1 MSSLLKQK
9 KYPSQYP
16 KDAVKVLNAMS
27 FSKGA
32 SIKIVG
38 SQALQSQQYAGD
50 YDAYEVVSVKG
61 EKATALNELAK
72 GFQSIIKELKSMSN
86 VYIGDIKSGIIEE
99 WKVLG
104 VRKPTTKV
112 ESLLKANIISEREAQ
127 HALTLLKGSK
137 LKAKQELKFHI
148 IRWSPEEVLKGSKT
162 LRDGRTYTLQEAF
175 SSPTIT
181 KLDVVALVDKRYTEF
196 SIIYEF
202 HNGSQTLNPDDIDP
216 EKSLK
221 ESIKIYQEEGNPFK
235 VIKRKFSLA
244 KLKNNKSDLKKF
256 SAILN
261 SETGKLYT
269 LYSDVKTLADLMEDH
284 TLPEQSLR
292 QAFNNFS
299 ERLRA
304 IYAQDIHLKD
314 KKDLLLQLRST
325 KNLRAIEKE
334 LYNHLK
340 QATELRGG
348 YYPIDQE

>member
-16 KDAVKVLNAMS
+16 EDAVKVLNAMS

-61 EKATALNELAK
+61 EKATALNELAE
-72 GFQSIIKELKSMSN
+72 GFKDIIRRLKVMKN
-86 VYIGDIKSGIIEE
+86 VYIGDIKSGVIEE
-99 WKVLG
+99 WKVL
-104 VRKPTTKV
+104 VRKPTQKV
-112 ESLLKANIISEREAQ
+112 ERLRKANIISEREAL

-148 IRWSPEEVLKGSKT
+148 IRWTPDEVLKGSKT

-221 ESIKIYQEEGNPFK
+221 ESIKVYQEEGNPFK

-284 TLPEQSLR
+284 SLPEQNLR

-299 ERLRA
+299 DRLRN
-304 IYAQDIHLKD
+304 IYAEDIHLKD

-325 KNLRAIEKE
+325 KNLRDIEKQ
-334 LYNHLK
+334 LFTHLK
-340 QATELRGG
+340 HSTELQGG
-348 YYPIDQE
+348 YSPIDC

>member
-1 MSSLLKQK
+1 MSSILKQK

-16 KDAVKVLNAMS
+16 EDAVKVLNAMS

-61 EKATALNELAK
+61 EKASALNELAE
-72 GFQSIIKELKSMSN
+72 GFKDIIRRLKSLKN
-86 VYIGDIKSGIIEE
+86 VYIGDIKSGVIED

-112 ESLLKANIISEREAQ
+112 ESLRKANIISEREAL

-148 IRWSPEEVLKGSKT
+148 IRWTPEEVLKGSKT

-181 KLDVVALVDKRYTEF
+181 KLDVIALVDRRYTEF

-202 HNGSQTLNPDDIDP
+202 RNGSTVLNEDVIDP

-221 ESIKIYQEEGNPFK
+221 ESIKAYQEEGNQFK

-244 KLKNNKSDLKKF
+244 KLKNNKSALKKF
-256 SAILN
+256 SSILN

-284 TLPEQSLR
+284 TLPEHNLR
-292 QAFNNFS
+292 QAFNDFS
-299 ERLRA
+299 ERLRS
-304 IYAQDIHLKD
+304 IYANDIHLKD

-325 KNLRAIEKE
+325 KNLREIEKQ
-334 LYNHLK
+334 LFNHLQ

-348 YYPIDQE
+348 YSPIDH

>member
-1 MSSLLKQK
+1 MSSILKQK

-16 KDAVKVLNAMS
+16 ADAVKVLNAMS

-32 SIKIVG
+32 SIRIVG

-50 YDAYEVVSVKG
+50 YDAYEAVSVKG
-61 EKATALNELAK
+61 GKASALNELAE
-72 GFQSIIKELKSMSN
+72 GFKDIIRSLKALKN

-99 WKVLG
+99 WKIVG

-112 ESLLKANIISEREAQ
+112 ESLRKANIISDREAL

-148 IRWSPEEVLKGSKT
+148 VRWTPEEVLKGSKT

-181 KLDVVALVDKRYTEF
+181 KLDVIALVDKRYTEF

-202 HNGSQTLNPDDIDP
+202 RNGSEILNKDVIDP

-221 ESIKIYQEEGNPFK
+221 ESIKAYEAEGNPFK

-244 KLKNNKSDLKKF
+244 KLKNNKSALKKF
-256 SAILN
+256 STILN

-284 TLPEQSLR
+284 TLPEHNLR
-292 QAFNNFS
+292 QAFNDFA
-299 ERLRA
+299 ERLRS
-304 IYAQDIHLKD
+304 IYANDIHLKD

-325 KNLRAIEKE
+325 KNLREIEKQ
-334 LYNHLK
+334 LFNHLK

-348 YYPIDQE
+348 YSPIDH

>member
-1 MSSLLKQK
+1 
-9 KYPSQYP
+9 
-16 KDAVKVLNAMS
+16 VKVLNAMS

-61 EKATALNELAK
+61 EKASALNELAE
-72 GFQSIIKELKSMSN
+72 GFKDIIRSLKSLKN
-86 VYIGDIKSGIIEE
+86 VYIGDIKSGVIED
-99 WKVLG
+99 WKIVG

-112 ESLLKANIISEREAQ
+112 ESLRKANIISEREAL

-137 LKAKQELKFHI
+137 LKAKQGLKFHI
-148 IRWSPEEVLKGSKT
+148 IRWTPEEVLKGSKT

-181 KLDVVALVDKRYTEF
+181 KLDVIALVDRRYTEF

-202 HNGSQTLNPDDIDP
+202 RLGSTILNEDVIDP

-221 ESIKIYQEEGNPFK
+221 ESIKAYQEEGNPFK

-244 KLKNNKSDLKKF
+244 KLKNNKSALKKF
-256 SAILN
+256 SSILN

-284 TLPEQSLR
+284 TLPEYNLR
-292 QAFNNFS
+292 QAFNDFS
-299 ERLRA
+299 ERLRS
-304 IYAQDIHLKD
+304 IYANDIHLKD

-325 KNLRAIEKE
+325 KNLREIEKQ
-334 LYNHLK
+334 LFNHLQ

-348 YYPIDQE
+348 YSPIDH